1 MRFDLSMLFYIIP
14 AAVIGG
20 LWGAK
25 FSRILSPKKV
35 TFIFQAIV
43 IMVLLI
49 NFYNAFVILQ
59 TLGESRLTQVKITE
73 KSFFK

>member
-25 FSRILSPKKV
+25 FSRILSPKKSDLY
-35 TFIFQAIV
+35 FSSNCPRGSFGQ
-43 IMVLLI
+43 LLQC
-49 NFYNAFVILQ
+49 LCH
-59 TLGESRLTQVKITE
+59 LTNIRRI
-73 KSFFK
+73 